1 MIKKIYQLLFL
12 LFCLIPV
19 SIKAD
24 CTLEEKIR
32 LKALAS
38 NIDFSYSYVMND
50 NDYLTF
56 NITIT
61 NLHPDLYI
69 YDNNKLTYYYH
80 NKDNETTISGYDQGS
95 SVRFDIISNYG
106 SCKGEILFTNYVALP
121 HYNRFYKNPLCQGI
135 EEHNLCKKWNL
146 VNLGNEEF
154 ETKIKAYKKSLEQE
168 EEPIEH
174 NQENDVM
181 FAILDFIAKY
191 NIYIFG
197 GIIVIG
203 SGLIF
208 YLKRKDDFD
217 LSTK

>member
-1 MIKKIYQLLFL
+1 MMKKIYQLLFL
-12 LFCLIPV
+12 FCCLIPM

-24 CTLEEKIR
+24 CALEEKIR

-69 YDNNKLTYYYH
+69 YDKYHVKYYYYSGI
-80 NKDNETTISGYDQGS
+80 NEKTINYYNSGTS
-95 SVRFDIISNYG
+95 AEFSIISNYG
-106 SCKGEILFTNYVALP
+106 NCKGEIIFTNYVSLP
-121 HYNRFYKNPLCQGI
+121 HYNSYYKDPSCNDIPDYS
-135 EEHNLCKKWNL
+135 LCKRCSIVDMSYENFQKQIN
-146 VNLGNEEF
+146 
-154 ETKIKAYKKSLEQE
+154 TYKKSLEQE
-168 EEPIEH
+168 DEFIEH
-174 NQENDVM
+174 KQENDIIL
-181 FAILDFIAKY
+181 AIFDFIAKY

-197 GIIVIG
+197 GIIVIC